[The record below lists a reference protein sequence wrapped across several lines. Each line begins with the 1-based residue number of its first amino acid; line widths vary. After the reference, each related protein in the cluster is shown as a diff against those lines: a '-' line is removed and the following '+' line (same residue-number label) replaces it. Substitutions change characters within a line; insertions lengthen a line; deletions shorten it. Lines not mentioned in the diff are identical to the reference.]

1 MTGTVSTAS
10 IIMMGVAGALAFIIP
25 IGLFFYFKKKG
36 ADILPF
42 FVGCAVMLVFALI
55 IEAAIHQ
62 VIFKTNV
69 GQTILNS
76 TVLSA
81 VYGGLMA
88 GLFEETGR
96 LLAFKTVLKKYHAKN
111 INALMYGAGH
121 GGFEAIAILGMT
133 MIGNISMAFMIN
145 SEGMTGVLASTPG
158 ATEALQAQ
166 METLVAVPAYMFLIS
181 VVERISAIILHI
193 ALSVLVWFGVKE
205 NKIGLYFMAILF
217 HALVDG
223 VASALSMVGINALI
237 IEVLIIV
244 MTLLVGLFAASIL
257 KKHGSKA

>member
-1 MTGTVSTAS
+1 MTGTVSTAA
-10 IIMMGVAGALAFIIP
+10 ITMMGVAAALAFIIP
-25 IGLFFYFKKKG
+25 VGLFFYFKKKG

-42 FVGCAVMLVFALI
+42 FIGCAVMLVFALI
-55 IEAAIHQ
+55 IEASIHQ
-62 VIFKTNV
+62 VVFKTSL

-76 TVLSA
+76 TFLSA

-121 GGFEAIAILGMT
+121 GGFEAIALLGMT
-133 MIGNISMAFMIN
+133 MIGNISMALMIN
-145 SEGMTGVLASTPG
+145 SQGMAGVLASTPG
-158 ATEALQAQ
+158 ATEALQTQ
-166 METLVAVPAYMFLIS
+166 METLVTVPAYMFLIA
-181 VVERISAIILHI
+181 VVERISAIALHI
-193 ALSVLVWFGVKE
+193 ALSVLVWFGVKDQ
-205 NKIGLYFMAILF
+205 KISLYFLAILL

-223 VASALSMVGINALI
+223 IASALSMAGINALI

-244 MTLLVGLFAASIL
+244 MTLLVALFAASIW
-257 KKHGSKA
+257 KKHR